1 MIIQDWLQKKELDE
15 AKKNFRE
22 NLLGSMESMG
32 VTMTPEQKENFRQTQ
47 KNKELENKTDN
58 PIELME

>member
-1 MIIQDWLQKKELDE
+1 
-15 AKKNFRE
+15 
-22 NLLGSMESMG
+22 MESMG